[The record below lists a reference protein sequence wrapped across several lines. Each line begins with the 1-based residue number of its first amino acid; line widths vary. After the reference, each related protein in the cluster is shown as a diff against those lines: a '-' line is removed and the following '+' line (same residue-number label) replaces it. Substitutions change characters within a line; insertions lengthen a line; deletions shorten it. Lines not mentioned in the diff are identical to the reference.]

1 MQICSVVSGRPDTTR
16 GGVELSLWK
25 ISKELLK
32 LGCNVHIVFDRTTS
46 PECPSD
52 FIVEGVQ
59 LYGEGS
65 PSRSALRKAL
75 SFKSLASQ
83 KLQEIDMIH
92 DVDLFTFHGN
102 YALLPLL
109 SFRKHVSK
117 PFVYHSYATL
127 FYEAQTHL
135 FKVPTVKMTLNFL
148 KKLSMYMFY
157 TPLEFMALKYLNR
170 LIVPSL
176 MTVNEFTK
184 YYHYPKDKISVAPLG
199 QDLFERYGRNVVT
212 KEEQKIDGKKV
223 LLFVGNEWYRKGVW
237 YLLLAFKE
245 IVDQVPNALLMMTG
259 PPQEPFLSLIK
270 TLKLQSSVLLVG
282 NVDEE
287 TLAKY
292 YALCDVFVLPSF
304 HEGFS
309 NTIIEAMA
317 FGKPVVTTPIA
328 GYPVVEDGKE
338 GFIVQPDDYK
348 SIAAS
353 VIKLSSDERLYH
365 EMGRNAWRKAQKYTW
380 RESAKKIL
388 ETYKLLLTYRDE
400 YETTSILRGPC

>member
-25 ISKELLK
+25 ISKELVK
-32 LGCNVHIVFDRTTS
+32 LGCNVRIVFDGTTS
-46 PECPSD
+46 SGCSSD
-52 FIVEGVQ
+52 FVVDGIQ
-59 LYGEGS
+59 LYGVGS
-65 PSRSALRKAL
+65 PSRSALHKVL
-75 SFKSLASQ
+75 SFKSLVSQ

-109 SFRKHVSK
+109 SLRKHVSK

-127 FYEAQTHL
+127 LYEAQTHL
-135 FKVPTVKMTLNFL
+135 FKVPSVKMIPNFVR
-148 KKLSMYMFY
+148 KSSMYMFY
-157 TPLEFMALKYLNR
+157 TPLEFMALKYLDR
-170 LIVPSL
+170 VIVPSL
-176 MTVNEFTK
+176 ITVDEFTK
-184 YYHYPKDKISVAPLG
+184 YYHYPRERISIAPLG
-199 QDLFERYGRNVVT
+199 QDLFEKYGGDGVK
-212 KEEQKIDGKKV
+212 KEGYQLEGKKV

-237 YLLLAFKE
+237 YLLIAFKE
-245 IVDQVPNALLMMTG
+245 LVDQVPNAILIMTG

-270 TLKLQSSVLLVG
+270 TLKLESLVLLVG
-282 NVDEE
+282 NVDEK

-328 GYPVVEDGKE
+328 GYPVVENGKD
-338 GFIVQPDDYK
+338 GFIVQPNDYK

-353 VIKLSSDERLYH
+353 LVRLLSDERIYY

-380 RESAKKIL
+380 TESAKKIL
-388 ETYKLLLTYRDE
+388 EVYKSVLK
-400 YETTSILRGPC
+400 